1 MKGFKPIVNA
11 ESKVLILGTFP
22 SKDSL
27 KVNQY
32 YANATNLF
40 WPLVFAVLEGTD
52 NEKEAKRWN
61 AVTSY
66 KDKTKFTLKHG
77 AALWDVLRSCERKTS
92 ADRDILKP
100 KANSFDRLYKKYP
113 DIKAVAFNGGGK
125 KKNPRPKSAAWY
137 YQKLA
142 GLYDDHA
149 FETLYSSSEAYCDP
163 TGYDS
168 LFLKKYD
175 DWKVI
180 RDYL

>member
-40 WPLVFAVLEGTD
+40 WPLVFAVLDGTED
-52 NEKEAKRWN
+52 EKEAKRWN

-66 KDKTKFTLKHG
+66 KDKIKFTLKHG

-100 KANSFDRLYKKYP
+100 KANSFDRFYKNILILKQWPLTAAERRKIRGRKVQRGIIRNWQDCMMTMHSRRCILRARHTATPP
-113 DIKAVAFNGGGK
+113 DTIPCF
-125 KKNPRPKSAAWY
+125 
-137 YQKLA
+137 
-142 GLYDDHA
+142 
-149 FETLYSSSEAYCDP
+149 
-163 TGYDS
+163 
-168 LFLKKYD
+168 
-175 DWKVI
+175 
-180 RDYL
+180 